1 MIFGM
6 LLAVL
11 LVSLVVTLALG
22 FYVLVSAPDEAIN
35 RTFAAFV
42 GMMILWIVKDLAFWG
57 FHGADAD
64 ASWWGV
70 VSFLIGIGLQF
81 ALLLFAEVFPENK
94 RPRWSRLALLAAPM
108 LAFLPLLLGGAMW
121 RQIGYVG
128 GHFHVSLTPAAYAFG
143 LYNHALL
150 VTGVVQLARKYRQ
163 HRGTLW
169 GKQLAA
175 VILGVVVTG
184 ALIVPSGTLL
194 PAVGVYALLP
204 FTSAFIV
211 VGTLIYAY
219 AITNFQLFSLET
231 ALSRL
236 RLFPLTYK
244 VTIAVMSVA
253 LLGFFLLQVPVALWS
268 FGASGPGPEA
278 WKRFLVFS
286 PVVGLVPSLILI
298 LVIVKILSRPL
309 GALTEKTLEVA
320 RGSYGAQVEITSN
333 DELGVLARSFNVMS
347 RQMAADI
354 ARLKEINQALIR
366 TEKLATAGT
375 LAAGVAHEVNNPL
388 ASISSLVQSL
398 LARAGDERERETLRL
413 ILNQIT
419 RITSVLRGLMDFAR
433 PKQPQRA
440 LAQLDQIILK
450 SIELARYDKRFKQIA
465 VRTEFAAHLP
475 PLALDSDQIQQV
487 FLNLLLNAR
496 DALEGRDGAGEIRV
510 TTAWD
515 GREVTAEVI
524 DDGSGVAPEHAGRLF
539 DPFFTTKPAGK
550 GTGLGL
556 AVSHSI
562 ITAHGGRISVTPL
575 AAGTRVTV
583 AFPLEKQNRER

>member
-22 FYVLVSAPDEAIN
+22 FYVLISAPDQAIN

-57 FHGADAD
+57 FHGETADA
-64 ASWWGV
+64 AWWGV
-70 VSFLIGIGLQF
+70 ASFLIGTGLQF
-81 ALLLFAEVFPENK
+81 ALLLFAEVFPENE
-94 RPRWSRLALLAAPM
+94 RPRWGRLALFAVPM
-108 LAFLPLLLGGAMW
+108 LAFAPLLFRGWMW
-121 RQIGYVG
+121 GHVG
-128 GHFHVSLTPAAYAFG
+128 HHANRFSITLTPAAYAFG
-143 LYNHALL
+143 LYNYFLL
-150 VTGVVQLARKYRQ
+150 FAGVRQLVLKYRRY
-163 HRGTLW
+163 RGTLW
-169 GKQLAA
+169 GRQLSA
-175 VILGVVVTG
+175 VILGVGVTG

-194 PAVGVYALLP
+194 PAVGVYDLLP
-204 FTSAFIV
+204 FTSVFIV
-211 VGTLIYAY
+211 AGTLVYAY
-219 AITNFQLFSLET
+219 AISNFQLFSFET
-231 ALSRL
+231 ALSHL

-244 VTIAVMSVA
+244 VTIAVTSVA

-268 FGASGPGPEA
+268 FGAGAGNAEA

-286 PVVGLVPSLILI
+286 PVAGLVPSLILI

-333 DELGVLARSFNVMS
+333 DELGVLAKSFNVMS

-398 LARAGDERERETLRL
+398 LARADDERERETLRL

-496 DALEGRDGAGEIRV
+496 DALDGRDGEGEIRV

-515 GREVTAEVI
+515 GREVIAEVT
-524 DDGSGVAPEHAGRLF
+524 DDGSGIAPEHADRLF

-575 AAGTRVTV
+575 AAGTKVTV